1 MASIKVKFRRS
12 SANSN
17 PNAEGTI
24 YYQVIHDRKV
34 RQLRTSYRI
43 TNSEWDERRHTLS
56 FAGRTSADRTRV
68 LHEIKRKMRS
78 DIERI
83 HKIVKRLDDL
93 DYPYSSDDI
102 VDNYREYCREYSL
115 FNFIGSVSRKL
126 NDRGKT
132 RTSGTYNA
140 TLNSFKRF
148 RGDVDIMLDDI
159 DSEIIE
165 AYEAFLIESGVTY
178 NTSSFYM
185 RILRATYNRAVDS
198 EAIIDRRPFRHVY
211 TGIDRTIKRAL
222 PVETIRRLK
231 DLDLSGRPNLDY
243 ARDMFILSF
252 ALRGMSFI
260 DMAYLRKSDLSNGYL
275 TYTRRKTGRRLT
287 IQCTKEMQEI
297 LQKYPENPTP
307 YLLPILNAPKSCT
320 VNTYRTI
327 SARINRNL
335 KRISPELGI
344 TIPLTLY
351 VARHSWASAARKIG
365 VPISVI
371 SEGMGHEN
379 ESTTRIY
386 LASLDTSAIDNANMM
401 ILKSIGERSCTQ
413 SCNAR

>member
-102 VDNYREYCREYSL
+102 VDNYKEYCREYSL

-165 AYEAFLIESGVTY
+165 AYEAFLIGSGVTY

-287 IQCTKEMQEI
+287 IQWTKEMQEI
-297 LQKYPENPTP
+297 LQKYPENPTA
-307 YLLPILNAPKSCT
+307 YLLPILNSPKSRT

-335 KRISPELGI
+335 KHISPELGI

>member
-12 SANSN
+12 SASPD
-17 PNAEGTI
+17 PNTEGTI

-34 RQLRTSYRI
+34 RHLRTSYRI
-43 TNSEWDERRHTLS
+43 TCSEWDEQRHTLS
-56 FAGRTSADRTRV
+56 FPSHSSADRIRA
-68 LHEIKRKMRS
+68 LQDIKHKMRA
-78 DIERI
+78 DIERF
-83 HKIVKRLDDL
+83 HKIVKRLDNL

-102 VDNYREYCREYSL
+102 VDNYREYCRKYSL
-115 FNFIGSVSRKL
+115 FNFIESLSRKL
-126 NDRGKT
+126 SDRGKT
-132 RTSGTYNA
+132 RTSVTYNA
-140 TLNSFKRF
+140 TLKSFRRF
-148 RGDVDIMLDDI
+148 RGNVDIMLDDL

-165 AYEAFLIESGVTY
+165 SYEAFLIGSGVTY

-198 EAIIDRRPFRHVY
+198 DAIIDRRPFRRVY
-211 TGIDRTIKRAL
+211 TGVDRTVKRAL
-222 PVETIRRLK
+222 PLDVIRSLK
-231 DLDLSGRPNLDY
+231 NLDLSDRPNLDY
-243 ARDMFILSF
+243 ARDMFLLSF

-287 IQCTKEMQEI
+287 IQWTEEMQEI

-307 YLLPILNAPKSCT
+307 YLLPILDPSKSCT
-320 VNTYRTI
+320 VSAYRTI

-335 KRISPELGI
+335 KLISTVMGI
-344 TIPLTLY
+344 SIPLTLY

-401 ILKSIGERSCTQ
+401 ILKSIGDQADIQPYNIR
-413 SCNAR
+413 